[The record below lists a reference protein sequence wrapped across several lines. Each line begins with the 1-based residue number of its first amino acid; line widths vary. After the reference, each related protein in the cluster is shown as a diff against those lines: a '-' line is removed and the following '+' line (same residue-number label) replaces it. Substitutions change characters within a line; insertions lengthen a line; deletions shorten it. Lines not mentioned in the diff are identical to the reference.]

1 MPIEIEA
8 KLKVDSLDQ
17 VRQGIV
23 GTDARFLGQVQQE
36 DDYYDDPNG
45 IFSARDRCLR
55 LRRESGSK
63 GQRTI
68 LSYKGPRQPCTFKA
82 RDEIQVQI
90 PDGQPIG
97 QLLLAVGL
105 HKALTV
111 RKRRMLWQ
119 VGNCLVCLDEV
130 EGLGGFVEIEGPD
143 ENSIANIQR
152 LLGLE
157 GLPHIPDSYASMLRA
172 TLRAKDRW
180 IHTKEA

>member
-8 KLKVDSLDQ
+8 KLKVGSLDQ
-17 VRQGIV
+17 VRHGIV

-36 DDYYDDPNG
+36 DDYYDDPHG
-45 IFSARDRCLR
+45 IFTGSDRCLR
-55 LRRESGSK
+55 VRRESGIK

-68 LSYKGPRQPCTFKA
+68 LSYKGPRQPSMFKA

-90 PDGQPIG
+90 LDGQPIG
-97 QLLLAVGL
+97 ELLSAVGL
-105 HKALTV
+105 HKSLTV

-119 VGNCLVCLDEV
+119 VDNCLVCLDEV

-143 ENSIANIQR
+143 EDSIAKIQH

-157 GLPHIPDSYASMLRA
+157 GLPHIPDSYAFMLRA
-172 TLRAKDRW
+172 KLKG
-180 IHTKEA
+180 KG